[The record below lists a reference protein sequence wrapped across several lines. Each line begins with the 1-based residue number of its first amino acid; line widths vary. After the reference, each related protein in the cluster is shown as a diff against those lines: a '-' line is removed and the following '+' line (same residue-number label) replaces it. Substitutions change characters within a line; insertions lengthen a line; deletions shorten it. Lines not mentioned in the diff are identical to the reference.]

1 MACLVHPSE
10 GMARDARQSLGI
22 WGEDVAC
29 AELVSRGYA
38 ILARRYRTRHG
49 EIDIVARDGATLV
62 FVEVKARR
70 HDRFGGGAAA
80 VTTAKQRRLAQMA
93 LDFIV
98 RARLTRCPC
107 RFDVVVVRADPDR
120 VQVDVIANAFVAPAA
135 YV

>member
-1 MACLVHPSE
+1 MPS
-10 GMARDARQSLGI
+10 RDARQSLGL

-29 AELVSRGYA
+29 AELVRRGYA

-49 EIDIVARDGATLV
+49 EIDIVARDGPTLV
-62 FVEVKARR
+62 FVEVKTRR

-80 VTTAKQRRLAQMA
+80 VTMAKQRRLVQMA

-107 RFDVVVVRADPDR
+107 RFDVVAVSADPDR
-120 VQVDVIANAFVAPAA
+120 VQVDVFANAFAAPVAA